1 MALLITDECINCDVC
16 ELECPNQAIYMGPE
30 IYEIDPKLCTQCVGH
45 FETPQCEEVCPVECI
60 IVDPENIE
68 TEAQLLDKYK
78 RIIADSVAA

>member
-30 IYEIDPKLCTQCVGH
+30 IYEIDPTLCTQCVGH
-45 FETPQCEEVCPVECI
+45 FDTPQCEEVCPVECI
-60 IVDPENIE
+60 IVDPDNIE

-78 RIIADSVAA
+78 QIIADSIAA

>member
-1 MALLITDECINCDVC
+1 
-16 ELECPNQAIYMGPE
+16 MGPE